1 MATTTG
7 TTSIWPPYLHE
18 ASQCMGCGT
27 CLHSCPVYGQ
37 ELREELSARGRNN
50 RIQSLLNMRGDT
62 DALADLSRCLLCG
75 RCTMVCPRGLR
86 NDLVVAELRR
96 LAVEKTG
103 LPAGKKLAFRVLL
116 KDRKALGALL
126 RIAAPFQ
133 GIVPRTAT
141 VQVGLAGQ
149 NSETTPIR
157 HLPELLPRFAK
168 GRHIPSI
175 AKKFL
180 SELLPEINDAPGETT
195 LGKTPLTVLYF
206 SGCATEFFLPE
217 TGRAVVRLL
226 HEAGINVV
234 FPKSQGCCGLAVHAN
249 GDGKTARAMA
259 LHNVAVFEKYQ
270 ADLIVTGCATCGS
283 AMRDLWP
290 TLAGT
295 TEEKSLLKAV
305 AAKVRDVSEVILAA
319 ADQVNFSCQSNLP
332 KGARVTW
339 HEPCHLAR
347 IQKVSREP
355 LTILRRTFTEDF
367 QELETQGCCGF
378 GGSFNLYNYDLSR
391 DIGAEKAASLRKSG
405 ADHIVTAC
413 PGCLIQLAD
422 TMARHGLAGKIVH
435 LAEAVTFRK

>member
-1 MATTTG
+1 MATTT
-7 TTSIWPPYLHE
+7 TISNTWSCLNE

-50 RIQSLLNMRGDT
+50 RIQSLLNMQGDT

-126 RIAAPFQ
+126 RIVAPFQ
-133 GIVPRTAT
+133 GLVPRTAT
-141 VQVGLAGQ
+141 VQAGLGLEPA
-149 NSETTPIR
+149 PIR
-157 HLPELLPRFAK
+157 HLPELLPRFAR

-180 SELLPEINDAPGETT
+180 SELLPEKIDAPGSGETP
-195 LGKTPLTVLYF
+195 LGANPLTVLYF

-226 HEAGINVV
+226 TEAGMNVV

-249 GDGKTARAMA
+249 GDNETARAMA
-259 LHNVAVFEKYQ
+259 LHNLALFENCE
-270 ADLIVTGCATCGS
+270 ADFIVTGCATCGS

-295 TEEKSLLKAV
+295 AEERTRLQAA

-319 ADQVNFSCQSNLP
+319 ADQVSFSCQSNLP

-355 LTILRRTFTEDF
+355 LTILRRTFNENF

-405 ADHIVTAC
+405 ADHVVTAC
-413 PGCLIQLAD
+413 PGCLIQLVD

-435 LAEAVTFRK
+435 LAEAITFRK